1 MSNLVGCWEKKELIQ
16 LENFTQYQNVKSIL
30 VFAIIDSLDFIMDK
44 LFKYIFQFTESL
56 LSFIS
61 FAISTV
67 IFNYDYT
74 FTLNIFYFHLLCFWI
89 IKLLSHV
96 L

>member
-1 MSNLVGCWEKKELIQ
+1 MQ
-16 LENFTQYQNVKSIL
+16 LENFIQYLNVNSSIL

-44 LFKYIFQFTESL
+44 FFKCIFQFTESM

-61 FAISTV
+61 FAVSTV

-74 FTLNIFYFHLLCFWI
+74 FTLNIFLFFNYAWYFWI
-89 IKLLSHV
+89 IKLLSRV